1 MNSHDIYRRAVSFVY
16 PNVCPFCSKVI
27 EYNEYYCES
36 CKESLPYVRK
46 QTGICENIT
55 RFYICCFYVQRARNA
70 IFRVKMKKD
79 RGPVYAIGKLMSEM
93 LRDELKTADMLV
105 PVPSGFMSK
114 LKRGFSPAELIA
126 KRISEFS
133 KTPVIKAVRINSK
146 ITEQKQLSSKERIE
160 NAKISFYVNPKADVS
175 QKRIILIDDVCTTGS
190 TISVI
195 AQKLSE
201 AGAKE
206 VCAAVFA
213 KTLRLS
219 KIELHKKTF
228 RKV

>member
-1 MNSHDIYRRAVSFVY
+1 MFSLAY
-16 PNVCPFCSKVI
+16 PNACPFCSKVI
-27 EYNEYYCES
+27 EYDEYCCES
-36 CKESLPYVRK
+36 CKEYLPYVRK
-46 QTGICENIT
+46 QIGISDSIS
-55 RFYICCFYVQRARNA
+55 RFYACCFFALRAKVAVYR
-70 IFRVKMKKD
+70 MKLEKEIY
-79 RGPVYAIGKLMSEM
+79 PVYGIGKMMYEM
-93 LRDELKTADMLV
+93 LREELETADMLV
-105 PVPSGFMSK
+105 PVPCGFLSI

-126 KRISEFS
+126 KRISYFS
-133 KTPVIKAVRINSK
+133 KTPAIKAICVNGKKS
-146 ITEQKQLSSKERIE
+146 EQKLLDETKRIE

-175 QKRIILIDDVCTTGS
+175 HKRIILIDDVCTTGS

-195 AQKLSE
+195 AQKLKE

-213 KTLRLS
+213 KTVRLS

>member
-1 MNSHDIYRRAVSFVY
+1 MNSHDIYRRAISIVY
-16 PNVCPFCSKVI
+16 PNVCPFCLKVI
-27 EYNEYYCES
+27 EYNEYLCES
-36 CKESLPYVRK
+36 CKEYLLYVRK
-46 QTGICENIT
+46 RIDISDSIS
-55 RFYICCFYVQRARNA
+55 RFYACCFYAHRAKDAVYR
-70 IFRVKMKKD
+70 MKLDKEIY
-79 RGPVYAIGKLMSEM
+79 PVYAIGKMMAEM

-133 KTPVIKAVRINSK
+133 KTPVIKAIGVNNK
-146 ITEQKQLSSKERIE
+146 KVEQKLLRGKQRIE

-201 AGAKE
+201 AGAKD

-213 KTLRLS
+213 KTVRLS